1 LEAGVKQCHFETI
14 SRRWV
19 AGNHGI
25 DVFAQILEHLTA
37 YHAMIAGS
45 FRPALMRGRRLFV
58 GEALNLVGEALISG
72 YSLPD

>member
-1 LEAGVKQCHFETI
+1 
-14 SRRWV
+14 
-19 AGNHGI
+19 
-25 DVFAQILEHLTA
+25 
-37 YHAMIAGS
+37 MIAGS